1 MRSIFQS
8 VLRLVRLAAI
18 LVGGGVAVAFSI
30 AALAPRFVEI
40 VKANDST
47 TVEINLD
54 DLALRS
60 IVYDR
65 NGHEFDVLYD
75 VENRELVKL
84 DAISDYLIT
93 AILVV
98 EDEGFWG
105 HNGVDAKAIGRAFVE
120 NVNAGGIEQGGSTI
134 TQQLIKNGVIG
145 DALDIDRKIP

>member
-105 HNGVDAKAIGRAFVE
+105 HNGVDAKA
-120 NVNAGGIEQGGSTI
+120 
-134 TQQLIKNGVIG
+134 
-145 DALDIDRKIP
+145 P